1 MEENVE
7 ELIREVVEGAGV
19 VAEVDE
25 GIERELVSLA
35 GNPQPFPPTL
45 VVEAPEVQ
53 VQEFHARISLVQG
66 DRLGKGGGEESSR
79 CGSQCCCRAQ
89 SW

>member
-1 MEENVE
+1 MEENLE

-53 VQEFHARISLVQG
+53 VQEFHASISQVTSLFTTYNKV
-66 DRLGKGGGEESSR
+66 DLL
-79 CGSQCCCRAQ
+79 CTLC
-89 SW
+89 

>member
-1 MEENVE
+1 ME

-35 GNPQPFPPTL
+35 ANPQPFPPTL

-53 VQEFHARISLVQG
+53 VQEFHASISLTSLFTTYHKV
-66 DRLGKGGGEESSR
+66 DIL
-79 CGSQCCCRAQ
+79 CNYC
-89 SW
+89 

>member
-1 MEENVE
+1 ME

-45 VVEAPEVQ
+45 GQ
-53 VQEFHARISLVQG
+53 
-66 DRLGKGGGEESSR
+66 
-79 CGSQCCCRAQ
+79 
-89 SW
+89 

>member
-35 GNPQPFPPTL
+35 ANPQPFPPTL

-53 VQEFHARISLVQG
+53 VQEFHASISLTSLFTTYHKV
-66 DRLGKGGGEESSR
+66 DIL
-79 CGSQCCCRAQ
+79 CNYC
-89 SW
+89 

>member
-35 GNPQPFPPTL
+35 ANPQPFPPTL

-53 VQEFHARISLVQG
+53 VQEFHASISLTSLFTTYDKV
-66 DRLGKGGGEESSR
+66 DIL
-79 CGSQCCCRAQ
+79 CNYC
-89 SW
+89 